1 MKKNFLLRLFLLSLT
16 STSFIF
22 ANNNVQA
29 NWFNRDFGNTK
40 PKRIYKP
47 KRLIRRFP
55 RNLEISKPET
65 PWISKSLVKTPYS
78 ESNSIS
84 PSQVGDQ
91 GIPFTTSLVKSGGP
105 FKSSRKRSKD
115 YPSSAYP
122 FLSTGLVNTYINL
135 QNNCTGALIGPG
147 LVLTSASCFY
157 DYGHFSG
164 STIDQ
169 DIHET
174 SLGSQMAF
182 IAYFLPGHP
191 ISDNT
196 VGPIGYWLTKATYI
210 NRNYLNGTC
219 SNSENYTSCNLAIL
233 ILDES
238 AYSGDTN
245 ELPSDFT
252 SPYKY
257 AKGYGFSLSNTLN
270 AGNKKIGQITTIGLS
285 QNIGEKSR
293 TTGLDLVRND
303 SVAIYYKP
311 VRNEPHLLYG
321 SNALSSL
328 TSYEGQGSPIIAN
341 FGTTYKHPFFGKANK
356 SQQNILV
363 GMQTIC
369 DTQDTCIGLR
379 FDVSSDFPLN
389 AYKDDADV
397 NWGPGHIGYAMRE
410 ICGEGYNSDT
420 YSDYCTS
427 TSSNVVRNDY

>member
-1 MKKNFLLRLFLLSLT
+1 MKNNFLLRLFLISLT

-29 NWFNRDFGNTK
+29 NDYSRYFGNTK

-47 KRLIRRFP
+47 KKLIRRFP

-65 PWISKSLVKTPYS
+65 PWISKSLVNTPYS
-78 ESNSIS
+78 ASNSIF

-115 YPSSAYP
+115 YPASAYP
-122 FLSTGLVNTYINL
+122 FLSTGLVNTYINSR
-135 QNNCTGALIGPG
+135 NNCTGALIGPG

-157 DYGHFSG
+157 DYGHFSE
-164 STIDQ
+164 STKDK

-174 SLGSQMAF
+174 SLGSKMEF

-191 ISDNT
+191 FADNT
-196 VGPIGYWLTKATYI
+196 TGPIGYWLTKATYI

-219 SNSENYTSCNLAIL
+219 SNSQNYTSCNLAIL

-238 AYSGDTN
+238 EYSGGTT

-270 AGNKKIGQITTIGLS
+270 AGNNNIGQITTIGLS
-285 QNIGEKSR
+285 ENIGTKQA
-293 TTGLDLVRND
+293 TFGLDLVRND

-321 SNALSSL
+321 SNASSSL

-341 FGTTYKHPFFGKANK
+341 FGTKYKRQDGLKASK
-356 SQQNILV
+356 SNPNILV

-369 DTQDTCIGLR
+369 DTEDTCIGLR
-379 FDVSSDFPLN
+379 FDTSSDFPLR

-410 ICGEGYNSDT
+410 ICGEGYNSAT
-420 YSDYCTS
+420 YSDSCTS
-427 TSSNVVRNDY
+427 TSSTVGMDAY